1 MDPAQYGGGDRL
13 SGAAF
18 WSPSVMSGCV
28 AYSLGAHVGDEA
40 RRDKAESGAT
50 GR

>member
-1 MDPAQYGGGDRL
+1 MDPAQYGGGARL

-18 WSPSVMSGCV
+18 WSPSVLAGRV
-28 AYSLGAHVGDEA
+28 AYSLGARAGGWT

>member
-18 WSPSVMSGCV
+18 
-28 AYSLGAHVGDEA
+28 GAWGLCLVV
-40 RRDKAESGAT
+40 RLT
-50 GR
+50 L